1 MALGFIMLEFPKWK
15 YTIILLVIF
24 LSTIYSLP
32 NLYPQ
37 QPAVQISV
45 SRGNMEPD
53 LPKRIE
59 TLLLAN
65 GIKPLSVKIENGDVM
80 VRLKS
85 PDDQIKAADVIR
97 PELGSR
103 YTSALNLASTIP
115 EWLRKIGAKP
125 MTLGLDL
132 QGGVHFLLEVDQKAA
147 IEKRENTYIEEI
159 RALLSEQKFNGFDVS
174 RGNDGIRI
182 AMKTDADL
190 NKAQS
195 ALSFGFPQILFTE
208 LPVENGPSLKA
219 TLTPAALKAITDGA
233 VDQNI
238 TTLRNRIDALG
249 VAEPIIQ
256 RQGNQRIIVQL
267 PGVQDTAEA
276 KDIIGATAT
285 LEYRAQIGTF
295 QDALQAQKTGIVPP
309 EARLYF
315 MRETNPDGSR
325 IPILLSRRIIVS
337 GDQLVDATP
346 GIDPQTGQPMVSIKL
361 NTSGGKRMFNHTL
374 ENTGKSMAVV
384 FIERIPETRKVDG
397 VEVKTVKI
405 IEDVINSATING
417 VFGKDFQ
424 TTGLDPQEADRLSK
438 QLKAGALAAPMDFVQ
453 ERVIG
458 PSLGAENVERG
469 IKAVLYSFVFVLV
482 FFVIYYKMFGVITNI
497 ALLLNLLLV
506 VAVMSLF
513 GATLSLPGFA
523 GIALTVGMS
532 VDANVL
538 INERIREELRM
549 GNTPLASIATGYIKA
564 SGTIVDANTTA
575 LLGGIAMAAFGSG
588 PIRGFGIT
596 LIIGILTSMF
606 TAVTVSRAIATL
618 IYGRRRKL
626 TGVSV

>member
-1 MALGFIMLEFPKWK
+1 MLEFPKWK
-15 YTIILLVIF
+15 YALIAVVLLASV
-24 LSTIYSLP
+24 IYSLP
-32 NLYPQ
+32 NIYPQ

-45 SRGNMEPD
+45 NRGE
-53 LPKRIE
+53 LETGLSGRIE
-59 TLLLAN
+59 ALLKSN
-65 GIKPLSVKIENGDVM
+65 GITPVGVAVENGDVM
-80 VRLKS
+80 VRLAN
-85 PDDQIKAADVIR
+85 PEDQIKAADIIR
-97 PELGSR
+97 PELGAR
-103 YTSALNLASTIP
+103 YTAALNLASTVP
-115 EWLRKIGAKP
+115 AWLSGLGAQP

-132 QGGVHFLLEVDQKAA
+132 QGGVHFLMQVDQQAA
-147 IEKRENTYIEEI
+147 LDKRTNAYAEEI
-159 RALLSEQKFNGFDVS
+159 RAALREAKISGYDVS
-174 RGNDGIRI
+174 STPAGIRV
-182 AMKTDADL
+182 TFTTESDR
-190 NKAQS
+190 NKAR
-195 ALSFGFPQILFTE
+195 
-208 LPVENGPSLKA
+208 SLLGKNFL
-219 TLTPAALKAITDGA
+219 TLTAVDLPEAQGFGMNVSMIPTEAKLIADGA

-238 TTLRNRIDALG
+238 NTLRNRIDALG
-249 VAEPIIQ
+249 VSEPVIQ
-256 RQGNQRIIVQL
+256 RQGSNRIIVQL

-285 LEYRAQIGTF
+285 LEYRAMIG
-295 QDALQAQKTGIVPP
+295 DMAAAAEAQRSGIVPA

-325 IPILLSRRIIVS
+325 IPILLSRRVIVS

-346 GIDPQTGQPMVSIKL
+346 GTNPENGQPMVSIKL
-361 NTSGGKRMFNHTL
+361 DTAGGKRMFNHTL
-374 ENTGKSMAVV
+374 DNVGKSMAVV
-384 FIERIPETRKVDG
+384 YVERIPETRKVDG
-397 VEVKTVKI
+397 VEVRSVKI
-405 IEDVINSATING
+405 LEDVINYATIQG

-438 QLKAGALAAPMDFVQ
+438 QLKSGALAAPMDFAQ

-469 IKAVLYSFVFVLV
+469 VNAVMYSFVFVLI
-482 FFVIYYKMFGVITNI
+482 FFVLYYKMFGVITNL
-497 ALLLNLLLV
+497 ALVLNLLLV
-506 VAVMSLF
+506 VAVMSMF
-513 GATLSLPGFA
+513 GATLTLPGFA

-538 INERIREELRM
+538 INERIREELRI
-549 GNTPLASIATGYIKA
+549 GNTPLASIAAGYEKA
-564 SGTIVDANTTA
+564 SGTIVDANLTA

-626 TGVSV
+626 KTVSV

>member
-1 MALGFIMLEFPKWK
+1 MLEFPKWK
-15 YTIILLVIF
+15 YALIVLVLLASVF
-24 LSTIYSLP
+24 YSLP
-32 NLYPQ
+32 NIFPQ
-37 QPAVQISV
+37 EPAVQVSV
-45 SRGNMEPD
+45 NRGQLED
-53 LPKRIE
+53 GLPKRLE
-59 TLLLAN
+59 ALLKAN
-65 GIKPLSVKIENGDVM
+65 GITARRIAVEGDDVM
-80 VRLKS
+80 VRLNS
-85 PDDQIKAADVIR
+85 PDDQLKAADVIR
-97 PELGSR
+97 PELGAR
-103 YTSALNLASTIP
+103 YTTALNLASTVP
-115 EWLRKIGAKP
+115 SWLSALGAHP

-132 QGGVHFLLEVDQKAA
+132 QGGVHFLMEVDQKAA
-147 IEKRENTYIEEI
+147 LDKRENAYAEEI
-159 RALLSEQKFNGFDVS
+159 RALLREQKFTGYDVT
-174 RGNDGIRI
+174 RGAEGIRI
-182 AMKTDADL
+182 MLKDEADR
-190 NKAQS
+190 NKARGS
-195 ALSFGFPQILFTE
+195 LSVVFPQLGFVD
-208 LPVENGPSLKA
+208 LPA
-219 TLTPAALKAITDGA
+219 TQGMGLAASVTPGELKAISDGA

-249 VAEPIIQ
+249 VSEPVIQ
-256 RQGNQRIIVQL
+256 RQGASRIIVQL

-285 LEYRAQIGTF
+285 LEYRAQIG
-295 QDALQAQKTGIVPP
+295 DMAQAAEAQRSGIIPP

-315 MRETNPDGSR
+315 MRETTPDGQR
-325 IPILLSRRIIVS
+325 IPILLSRRVIVS

-346 GIDPQTGQPMVSIKL
+346 GLDPQTGQPMVSIKL
-361 NTSGGKRMFNHTL
+361 NAAGGKRMFNHTL
-374 ENTGKSMAVV
+374 DNVGKSMAVV
-384 FIERIPETRKVDG
+384 YVERVPETRKVDG

-405 IEDVINSATING
+405 NEDVINSATIQG

-438 QLKAGALAAPMDFVQ
+438 QLKAGALAAPMDFAQ

-469 IKAVLYSFVFVLV
+469 VTAVLFSFVFVLV
-482 FFVIYYKMFGVITNI
+482 FFLIYYKMFGVITNL

-506 VAVMSLF
+506 VSVMSMF
-513 GATLSLPGFA
+513 GATLTLPGFA

-538 INERIREELRM
+538 INERIREELRS
-549 GNTPLASIATGYIKA
+549 GNTPLASIAAGYDKA
-564 SGTIVDANTTA
+564 SGTIIDANLTA

-626 TGVSV
+626 TKVSV

>member
-1 MALGFIMLEFPKWK
+1 MLEFPKWK
-15 YTIILLVIF
+15 YALIAVVLLASV
-24 LSTIYSLP
+24 IYSLP
-32 NLYPQ
+32 NIYPQ

-45 SRGNMEPD
+45 NRGE
-53 LPKRIE
+53 LE
-59 TLLLAN
+59 TGLTGRVEALLKSN
-65 GIKPLSVKIENGDVM
+65 GITPVGVAIENGDVM
-80 VRLKS
+80 VRLAN
-85 PDDQIKAADVIR
+85 PEDQIKAADIIR
-97 PELGSR
+97 PELGAR
-103 YTSALNLASTIP
+103 YTAALNLASTVP
-115 EWLRKIGAKP
+115 AWLSGLGAKP

-132 QGGVHFLLEVDQKAA
+132 QGGVHFLMQVDQQAA
-147 IEKRENTYIEEI
+147 LDKRTNAYAEEV
-159 RALLSEQKFNGFDVS
+159 RAALREAKITGYDVS
-174 RGNDGIRI
+174 STPAGIRVI
-182 AMKTDADL
+182 FNSEADR
-190 NKAQS
+190 NKARTLL
-195 ALSFGFPQILFTE
+195 AKNFL
-208 LPVENGPSLKA
+208 
-219 TLTPAALKAITDGA
+219 TLTALDLPGDQGIGLNITLIPAEAKLIADGA

-238 TTLRNRIDALG
+238 NTLRNRIDSLG
-249 VAEPIIQ
+249 VSEPVIQ
-256 RQGNQRIIVQL
+256 RQGSNRIIVQL

-285 LEYRAQIGTF
+285 LEYRAVIG
-295 QDALQAQKTGIVPP
+295 DMAAAAEAQRSGIVPA

-325 IPILLSRRIIVS
+325 IPILLSRRVIVS

-346 GIDPQTGQPMVSIKL
+346 GTNPENGQPMVSIKL
-361 NTSGGKRMFNHTL
+361 DTAGGKRMFNHTL
-374 ENTGKSMAVV
+374 DNVGKSMGVV
-384 FIERIPETRKVDG
+384 YVERIPETRKVDG
-397 VEVKTVKI
+397 VEVRSVKI
-405 IEDVINSATING
+405 NEDVINSATIQG

-438 QLKAGALAAPMDFVQ
+438 QLKSGALAAPMDFAQ

-469 IKAVLYSFVFVLV
+469 VKAVLFSFVFVLI
-482 FFVIYYKMFGVITNI
+482 FFVIYYKMFGIITNL
-497 ALLLNLLLV
+497 ALVLNLLLV
-506 VAVMSLF
+506 VAVMSMF
-513 GATLSLPGFA
+513 GATLTLPGFA

-538 INERIREELRM
+538 INERIREELRI
-549 GNTPLASIATGYIKA
+549 GNTPLASIAAGYEKA
-564 SGTIVDANTTA
+564 SGTIVDANLTA

-626 TGVSV
+626 KTVSV

>member
-1 MALGFIMLEFPKWK
+1 MLEFPKWK
-15 YTIILLVIF
+15 YALIAVVLLASV
-24 LSTIYSLP
+24 IYSLP
-32 NLYPQ
+32 NIYPQ

-45 SRGNMEPD
+45 NRGE
-53 LPKRIE
+53 LE
-59 TLLLAN
+59 TGLTGRVEALLKSN
-65 GIKPLSVKIENGDVM
+65 GITPIGVAVENGDVM
-80 VRLKS
+80 VRLAN
-85 PDDQIKAADVIR
+85 PEDQIKAADIIR
-97 PELGSR
+97 PELGAR
-103 YTSALNLASTIP
+103 YTAALNLASTVP
-115 EWLRKIGAKP
+115 AWLSGLGAKP

-132 QGGVHFLLEVDQKAA
+132 QGGVHFLMQVDQQAA
-147 IEKRENTYIEEI
+147 LDKRTNAYAEEI
-159 RALLSEQKFNGFDVS
+159 RAALREAKISGYDVS
-174 RGNDGIRI
+174 STPQGIRI
-182 AMKTDADL
+182 TFASEADR
-190 NKAQS
+190 NKAR
-195 ALSFGFPQILFTE
+195 
-208 LPVENGPSLKA
+208 SLLAKNFL
-219 TLTPAALKAITDGA
+219 TLAAVDLPAAQGFAMNVSMIPSEAKLIADGA

-238 TTLRNRIDALG
+238 NTLRNRIDSLG
-249 VAEPIIQ
+249 VSEPVIQ
-256 RQGNQRIIVQL
+256 RQGSNRIIVQL

-285 LEYRAQIGTF
+285 LEYRAMIG
-295 QDALQAQKTGIVPP
+295 DMAAAAEAQRSGIVPA

-325 IPILLSRRIIVS
+325 IPILLSRRVIVS

-346 GIDPQTGQPMVSIKL
+346 GTNPENGQPMVSIKL
-361 NTSGGKRMFNHTL
+361 DTAGGKRMFNHTL
-374 ENTGKSMAVV
+374 DNVGKTMAVV
-384 FIERIPETRKVDG
+384 YVERIPETRKVDG
-397 VEVKTVKI
+397 VEVRSVKI
-405 IEDVINSATING
+405 LEDVINSATIQG

-438 QLKAGALAAPMDFVQ
+438 QLKSGALAAPMDFAQ

-469 IKAVLYSFVFVLV
+469 VNAVMYSFVFVLI
-482 FFVIYYKMFGVITNI
+482 FFVLYYKMFGVITNL
-497 ALLLNLLLV
+497 ALVLNLLLV
-506 VAVMSLF
+506 VAVMSMF
-513 GATLSLPGFA
+513 GATLTLPGFA

-538 INERIREELRM
+538 INERIREELRI
-549 GNTPLASIATGYIKA
+549 GNTPLASIAAGYEKA
-564 SGTIVDANTTA
+564 SGTIVDANLTA

-626 TGVSV
+626 KTVSV

>member
-1 MALGFIMLEFPKWK
+1 MLEFPKWK
-15 YTIILLVIF
+15 YALIAVVLLASV
-24 LSTIYSLP
+24 IYSLP
-32 NLYPQ
+32 NIYPQ

-45 SRGNMEPD
+45 NRGE
-53 LPKRIE
+53 LETGLSGRIE
-59 TLLLAN
+59 ALLKSN
-65 GIKPLSVKIENGDVM
+65 GITPVGVAVENGDVM
-80 VRLKS
+80 VRLAN
-85 PDDQIKAADVIR
+85 PEDQIKAADIIR
-97 PELGSR
+97 PELGAR
-103 YTSALNLASTIP
+103 YTAALNLASTVP
-115 EWLRKIGAKP
+115 AWLSGLGAQP

-132 QGGVHFLLEVDQKAA
+132 QGGVHFLMQVDQQAA
-147 IEKRENTYIEEI
+147 LDKRTNAYAEEI
-159 RALLSEQKFNGFDVS
+159 RAALREAKISGYDVS
-174 RGNDGIRI
+174 SSPQGIRI
-182 AMKTDADL
+182 TFASEADR
-190 NKAQS
+190 NKAR
-195 ALSFGFPQILFTE
+195 
-208 LPVENGPSLKA
+208 SLLAKNFL
-219 TLTPAALKAITDGA
+219 TLTSIDLPGDQGIGMNVSMIPTEAKLIADGA

-238 TTLRNRIDALG
+238 NTLRNRIDSLG
-249 VAEPIIQ
+249 VSEPVIQ
-256 RQGNQRIIVQL
+256 RQGSNRIIVQL

-285 LEYRAQIGTF
+285 LEYRAMIG
-295 QDALQAQKTGIVPP
+295 DMAAAAEAQRSGIVPA

-325 IPILLSRRIIVS
+325 IPILLSRRVIVS

-346 GIDPQTGQPMVSIKL
+346 GTNPENGQPMVSIKL
-361 NTSGGKRMFNHTL
+361 DTAGGKRMFNHTL
-374 ENTGKSMAVV
+374 DNVGKNMAVV
-384 FIERIPETRKVDG
+384 YVERIPETSKVDG
-397 VEVKTVKI
+397 VEVRSVKI
-405 IEDVINSATING
+405 LEDVINSATIQG

-438 QLKAGALAAPMDFVQ
+438 QLKSGALAAPMDFAQ

-469 IKAVLYSFVFVLV
+469 VNAVMYSFVFVLI
-482 FFVIYYKMFGVITNI
+482 FFVIYYKMFGIITNL
-497 ALLLNLLLV
+497 ALVLNLLLV
-506 VAVMSLF
+506 VAVMSMF
-513 GATLSLPGFA
+513 GATLTLPGFA

-538 INERIREELRM
+538 INERIREELRI
-549 GNTPLASIATGYIKA
+549 GNTPLASIAAGYEKA
-564 SGTIVDANTTA
+564 SGTIIDANLTA

-626 TGVSV
+626 KTVSV

>member
-1 MALGFIMLEFPKWK
+1 MLEFPKWK
-15 YTIILLVIF
+15 YALIAVVLLASV
-24 LSTIYSLP
+24 IYSLP
-32 NLYPQ
+32 NIYPQ

-45 SRGNMEPD
+45 NRGE
-53 LPKRIE
+53 LETGLSGRIE
-59 TLLLAN
+59 ALLKSN
-65 GIKPLSVKIENGDVM
+65 GITPVGVAVENGDVM
-80 VRLKS
+80 VRLAN
-85 PDDQIKAADVIR
+85 PEDQIKAADIIR
-97 PELGSR
+97 PELGAR
-103 YTSALNLASTIP
+103 YTAALNLASTVP
-115 EWLRKIGAKP
+115 AWLSGLGAKP

-132 QGGVHFLLEVDQKAA
+132 QGGVHFLMQVDQQAA
-147 IEKRENTYIEEI
+147 LDKRTNAYAEEI
-159 RALLSEQKFNGFDVS
+159 RAALREAKISGYDVS
-174 RGNDGIRI
+174 STPQGIRI
-182 AMKTDADL
+182 TFASEADR
-190 NKAQS
+190 NKARSLLGKNFLTLAAVDLPEAQG
-195 ALSFGFPQILFTE
+195 FGMNVSMIPTE
-208 LPVENGPSLKA
+208 AKLIA
-219 TLTPAALKAITDGA
+219 DGA

-238 TTLRNRIDALG
+238 NTLRNRIDSLG
-249 VAEPIIQ
+249 VSEPVIQ
-256 RQGNQRIIVQL
+256 RQGSNRIIVQL

-285 LEYRAQIGTF
+285 LEYRAMIG
-295 QDALQAQKTGIVPP
+295 DMAAAAEAQRSGIVPA

-325 IPILLSRRIIVS
+325 IPILLSRRVIVS

-346 GIDPQTGQPMVSIKL
+346 GTNPENGQPMVSIKL
-361 NTSGGKRMFNHTL
+361 DTAGGKRMFNHTL
-374 ENTGKSMAVV
+374 DNVGKNMAVV
-384 FIERIPETRKVDG
+384 YVERIPETRKVDG
-397 VEVKTVKI
+397 VEVRSVKI
-405 IEDVINSATING
+405 LEDVINSATIQG

-438 QLKAGALAAPMDFVQ
+438 QLKSGALAAPMDFAQ

-469 IKAVLYSFVFVLV
+469 VNAVMYSFVFVLI
-482 FFVIYYKMFGVITNI
+482 FFVLYYKMFGVITNL
-497 ALLLNLLLV
+497 ALVLNLLLV
-506 VAVMSLF
+506 VAVMSMF
-513 GATLSLPGFA
+513 GATLTLPGFA

-538 INERIREELRM
+538 INERIREELRI
-549 GNTPLASIATGYIKA
+549 GNTPLASIAAGYEKA
-564 SGTIVDANTTA
+564 SGTIVDANLTA

-626 TGVSV
+626 KTVSV

>member
-1 MALGFIMLEFPKWK
+1 MLEFPKWK
-15 YTIILLVIF
+15 YALIAVVLLASV
-24 LSTIYSLP
+24 IYSLP
-32 NLYPQ
+32 NIYPQ

-45 SRGNMEPD
+45 NRGE
-53 LPKRIE
+53 LETGLSGRIE
-59 TLLLAN
+59 ALLKSN
-65 GIKPLSVKIENGDVM
+65 GITPVGVAVENGDVM
-80 VRLKS
+80 VRLAN
-85 PDDQIKAADVIR
+85 PEDQIKAADIIR
-97 PELGSR
+97 PELGAR
-103 YTSALNLASTIP
+103 YTAALNLASTVP
-115 EWLRKIGAKP
+115 AWLSGLGAQP

-132 QGGVHFLLEVDQKAA
+132 QGGVHFLMQVDQQAA
-147 IEKRENTYIEEI
+147 LDKRTNAYAEEI
-159 RALLSEQKFNGFDVS
+159 RAALREAKISGYDVS
-174 RGNDGIRI
+174 STPAGIRV
-182 AMKTDADL
+182 TFTTESDR
-190 NKAQS
+190 NKAR
-195 ALSFGFPQILFTE
+195 
-208 LPVENGPSLKA
+208 SLLGKNFL
-219 TLTPAALKAITDGA
+219 TLTAVDLPEAQGFGMNVSMIPTEAKLIADGA

-238 TTLRNRIDALG
+238 NTLRNRIDSLG
-249 VAEPIIQ
+249 VSEPVIQ
-256 RQGNQRIIVQL
+256 RQGSNRIIVQL

-285 LEYRAQIGTF
+285 LEYRAMIG
-295 QDALQAQKTGIVPP
+295 DMAAAAEAQRSGIVPA

-325 IPILLSRRIIVS
+325 IPILLSRRVIVS

-346 GIDPQTGQPMVSIKL
+346 GTNPENGQPMVSIKL
-361 NTSGGKRMFNHTL
+361 DTAGGKRMFNHTL
-374 ENTGKSMAVV
+374 DNVGKNMAVV
-384 FIERIPETRKVDG
+384 YVERIPETRKVDG
-397 VEVKTVKI
+397 VEVRSVKI
-405 IEDVINSATING
+405 LEDVINSATIQG

-438 QLKAGALAAPMDFVQ
+438 QLKSGALAAPMDFAQ

-469 IKAVLYSFVFVLV
+469 VNAVMYSFVFVLI
-482 FFVIYYKMFGVITNI
+482 FFVLYYKMFGVITNL
-497 ALLLNLLLV
+497 ALVLNLLLV
-506 VAVMSLF
+506 VAVMSMF
-513 GATLSLPGFA
+513 GATLTLPGFA

-538 INERIREELRM
+538 INERIREELRI
-549 GNTPLASIATGYIKA
+549 GNTPLASIAAGYEKA
-564 SGTIVDANTTA
+564 SGTIVDANLTA

-626 TGVSV
+626 KTVSV

>member
-1 MALGFIMLEFPKWK
+1 MLEFPKWK
-15 YTIILLVIF
+15 YALIMLVVF
-24 LSTIYSLP
+24 VSAIYSLP
-32 NLYPQ
+32 NIYPQ

-45 SRGNMEPD
+45 TRGAMEPD
-53 LPKRIE
+53 LPERIG
-59 TLLLAN
+59 TLLKAN
-65 GIKPLSVKIENGDVM
+65 AIKPISVMIENEDVL
-80 VRLKS
+80 VRLNS
-85 PDDQIKAADVIR
+85 PEDQLKAADVIR
-97 PELGSR
+97 PELGAR

-115 EWLRKIGAKP
+115 DWLRSLGAKP

-132 QGGVHFLLEVDQKAA
+132 QGGVHFLMEVDQKAA
-147 IEKRENTYIEEI
+147 IEKRENSYIEEI
-159 RALLSEQKFNGFDVS
+159 RALLSEQKFNGYDVS
-174 RGNDGIRI
+174 RGKQGIAI
-182 AMKTDADL
+182 ALKSVTDRE
-190 NKAQS
+190 KAKS
-195 ALSFGFPQILFTE
+195 ALALGFPQILFTE
-208 LPVENGPSLKA
+208 IENGDGPSLKA
-219 TLTPAALKAITDGA
+219 TLTPSALKAITDGA
-233 VDQNI
+233 IDQNI

-256 RQGNQRIIVQL
+256 RQGANRIIVQL

-295 QDALQAQKTGIVPP
+295 QDALQAQNNGIIPP

-315 MRETNPDGSR
+315 MRDTNPDGTR
-325 IPILLSRRIIVS
+325 IPILLSRRVIVS
-337 GDQLVDATP
+337 GEQLVDATP
-346 GIDPQTGQPMVSIKL
+346 GTDPQTGQPMVSIKL

-384 FIERIPETRKVDG
+384 FIERIPETQKVNG
-397 VEVKTVKI
+397 IEVKSVKI
-405 IEDVINSATING
+405 NEDVINSATING

-469 IKAVLYSFVFVLV
+469 IKAVLYSFVFVLA
-482 FFVIYYKMFGVITNI
+482 FFVLYYKLFGVITNI
-497 ALLLNLLLV
+497 ALLLNILLV

-513 GATLSLPGFA
+513 GATLTLPGFA

-538 INERIREELRM
+538 INERIREELRL
-549 GNTPLASIATGYIKA
+549 GNTPLASIATGYVKA
-564 SGTIVDANTTA
+564 SGTIIDANLTA

-626 TGVSV
+626 TSVSV

>member
-1 MALGFIMLEFPKWK
+1 MLEFPKWK
-15 YTIILLVIF
+15 YALIAVVLLASV
-24 LSTIYSLP
+24 IYSLP
-32 NLYPQ
+32 NIYPQ

-45 SRGNMEPD
+45 NRGE
-53 LPKRIE
+53 LETGLSGRIE
-59 TLLLAN
+59 ALLKSN
-65 GIKPLSVKIENGDVM
+65 GITPVGVAVENGDVM
-80 VRLKS
+80 VRLAN
-85 PDDQIKAADVIR
+85 PEDQIKAADIIR
-97 PELGSR
+97 PELGAR
-103 YTSALNLASTIP
+103 YTAALNLASTVP
-115 EWLRKIGAKP
+115 AWLSGLGAQP

-132 QGGVHFLLEVDQKAA
+132 QGGVHFLMQVDQQAA
-147 IEKRENTYIEEI
+147 LDKRTNAYAEEI
-159 RALLSEQKFNGFDVS
+159 RAALREAKISGYDVS
-174 RGNDGIRI
+174 STPAGIRV
-182 AMKTDADL
+182 TFTTESDR
-190 NKAQS
+190 NKAR
-195 ALSFGFPQILFTE
+195 
-208 LPVENGPSLKA
+208 SLLGKNFL
-219 TLTPAALKAITDGA
+219 TLTAVDLPEDQGVGMNVSMIPSEAKLIADGA

-238 TTLRNRIDALG
+238 NTLRNRIDALG
-249 VAEPIIQ
+249 VSEPVIQ
-256 RQGNQRIIVQL
+256 RQGSNRIIVQL

-285 LEYRAQIGTF
+285 LEYRAMIG
-295 QDALQAQKTGIVPP
+295 DMAAAAEAQRSGIVPA

-325 IPILLSRRIIVS
+325 IPILLSRRVIVS

-346 GIDPQTGQPMVSIKL
+346 GTNPENGQPMVSIKL
-361 NTSGGKRMFNHTL
+361 DTAGGKRMFNHTL
-374 ENTGKSMAVV
+374 DNVGKNMAVV
-384 FIERIPETRKVDG
+384 YVERIPETRKVDG
-397 VEVKTVKI
+397 VEVRSVKI
-405 IEDVINSATING
+405 LEDVINSATIQG

-438 QLKAGALAAPMDFVQ
+438 QLKSGALAAPMDFAQ

-469 IKAVLYSFVFVLV
+469 VNAVMYSFVFVLI
-482 FFVIYYKMFGVITNI
+482 FFVLYYKMFGVITNL
-497 ALLLNLLLV
+497 ALVLNLLLV
-506 VAVMSLF
+506 VAVMSMF
-513 GATLSLPGFA
+513 GATLTLPGFA

-538 INERIREELRM
+538 INERIREELRI
-549 GNTPLASIATGYIKA
+549 GNTPLASIAAGYEKA
-564 SGTIVDANTTA
+564 SGTIVDANLTA

-626 TGVSV
+626 KTVSV

>member
-1 MALGFIMLEFPKWK
+1 MLEFPKWK
-15 YTIILLVIF
+15 YALIAVVLLASV
-24 LSTIYSLP
+24 IYSLP
-32 NLYPQ
+32 NIYPQ

-45 SRGNMEPD
+45 NRGE
-53 LPKRIE
+53 LETGLSGRIE
-59 TLLLAN
+59 ALLKSN
-65 GIKPLSVKIENGDVM
+65 GINPVGVAVENGDVM
-80 VRLKS
+80 VRLAN
-85 PDDQIKAADVIR
+85 PEDQIKAADIIR
-97 PELGSR
+97 PELGAR
-103 YTSALNLASTIP
+103 YTAALNLASTVP
-115 EWLRKIGAKP
+115 AWLSGLGAKP

-132 QGGVHFLLEVDQKAA
+132 QGGVHFLMQVDQQAA
-147 IEKRENTYIEEI
+147 LDKRTNAYAEEI
-159 RALLSEQKFNGFDVS
+159 RAALREAKISGYDVS
-174 RGNDGIRI
+174 STPQGIRI
-182 AMKTDADL
+182 TFVSEADR
-190 NKAQS
+190 NKARSLLGKNFLTLAAVDLPEAQG
-195 ALSFGFPQILFTE
+195 FGMNVSMIPTE
-208 LPVENGPSLKA
+208 AKLIA
-219 TLTPAALKAITDGA
+219 DGA

-238 TTLRNRIDALG
+238 NTLRNRIDSLG
-249 VAEPIIQ
+249 VSEPVIQ
-256 RQGNQRIIVQL
+256 RQGSNRIIVQL

-285 LEYRAQIGTF
+285 LEYRAMIG
-295 QDALQAQKTGIVPP
+295 DMAAAAEAQRSGIVPA

-325 IPILLSRRIIVS
+325 IPILLSRRVIVS

-346 GIDPQTGQPMVSIKL
+346 GTNPENGQPMVSIKL
-361 NTSGGKRMFNHTL
+361 DTAGGKRMFNHTL
-374 ENTGKSMAVV
+374 DNVGKNMAVV
-384 FIERIPETRKVDG
+384 YVERIPETRKVDG
-397 VEVKTVKI
+397 VEVRSVKI
-405 IEDVINSATING
+405 LEDVINSATIQG

-438 QLKAGALAAPMDFVQ
+438 QLKSGALAAPMDFAQ

-469 IKAVLYSFVFVLV
+469 VNAVMYSFVFVLI
-482 FFVIYYKMFGVITNI
+482 FFVLYYKMFGVITNL
-497 ALLLNLLLV
+497 ALVLNLLLV
-506 VAVMSLF
+506 VAVMSMF
-513 GATLSLPGFA
+513 GATLTLPGFA

-538 INERIREELRM
+538 INERIREELRI
-549 GNTPLASIATGYIKA
+549 GNTPLASIAAGYEKA
-564 SGTIVDANTTA
+564 SGTIVDANLTA

-626 TGVSV
+626 KTVSV